1 MNDNE
6 EDLFPELV
14 EAPPEPEYDIPDEHI
29 ESEEDDVPDDPLIP
43 DIKPREKI
51 EQQDIFIE
59 QKSKKNVKVVI
70 EDKVEEE
77 IPSIVAVKPD
87 VKPAKKKRV
96 MSEEHKAKLAVA
108 RQKAMI
114 TRKANAAKRK
124 EEKELMEQE
133 AKDFKK
139 AADPFQKEEKQ
150 LSTTMRR
157 KRVEKMKQI
166 VSDKPVVMKKPE
178 VVEKVV
184 EKQVGYTEEQLH
196 SAIAM
201 ALEVEDKKRKVRK
214 SKKLEI
220 KKEQE
225 SKKKIFN
232 TINNAVTGNP
242 ELDQWSHCFN

>member
-124 EEKELMEQE
+124 EEKELE
-133 AKDFKK
+133 
-139 AADPFQKEEKQ
+139 KEEKQ

-201 ALEVEDKKRKVRK
+201 ALEVEDKNRKVRK

-220 KKEQE
+220 KKEPE
-225 SKKKIFN
+225 SKKKIFP

>member
-124 EEKELMEQE
+124 EEKELE
-133 AKDFKK
+133 
-139 AADPFQKEEKQ
+139 KEEKQ

-166 VSDKPVVMKKPE
+166 VSDKPVVMKKQE
-178 VVEKVV
+178 VVEPKII
-184 EKQVGYTEEQLH
+184 EK
-196 SAIAM
+196 
-201 ALEVEDKKRKVRK
+201 
-214 SKKLEI
+214 
-220 KKEQE
+220 E
-225 SKKKIFN
+225 SLGV
-232 TINNAVTGNP
+232 AA
-242 ELDQWSHCFN
+242 

>member
-14 EAPPEPEYDIPDEHI
+14 EAPPEPEYDIPDEDI
-29 ESEEDDVPDDPLIP
+29 KSEEDDVPDDPLIP
-43 DIKPREKI
+43 EIKPREKI

-77 IPSIVAVKPD
+77 IPTIVAVKPD

-96 MSEEHKAKLAVA
+96 MSEEHKAKLALA
-108 RQKAMI
+108 REKAMI

-124 EEKELMEQE
+124 EEKELE
-133 AKDFKK
+133 
-139 AADPFQKEEKQ
+139 KEEKQ
-150 LSTTMRR
+150 LSATMRR
-157 KRVEKMKQI
+157 DRVAKMKQI
-166 VSDKPVVMKKPE
+166 VNHKPAVIKKQE
-178 VVEKVV
+178 VIEPKII
-184 EKQVGYTEEQLH
+184 EKQVGYTEEQLK
-196 SAIAM
+196 SAIAI
-201 ALEVEDKKRKVRK
+201 ALEVEDKKRKLRK
-214 SKKLEI
+214 SKKLEM
-220 KKEQE
+220 KKEEE

-242 ELDQWSHCFN
+242 ELDMWSNCFI

>member
-124 EEKELMEQE
+124 EEKELE
-133 AKDFKK
+133 
-139 AADPFQKEEKQ
+139 KEEKQ

>member
-29 ESEEDDVPDDPLIP
+29 ESEEEDVPDDPLIP

-124 EEKELMEQE
+124 EEKELE
-133 AKDFKK
+133 
-139 AADPFQKEEKQ
+139 KEEKQ

>member
-6 EDLFPELV
+6 EDLFPQLV

-124 EEKELMEQE
+124 EEKELE
-133 AKDFKK
+133 
-139 AADPFQKEEKQ
+139 KEEKQ

>member
-124 EEKELMEQE
+124 EEKELE
-133 AKDFKK
+133 
-139 AADPFQKEEKQ
+139 KEEKQ

-214 SKKLEI
+214 SKMLEI

>member
-43 DIKPREKI
+43 EIKPREKI

-77 IPSIVAVKPD
+77 IPTIVAVKPD
-87 VKPAKKKRV
+87 VKPVKKKRV
-96 MSEEHKAKLAVA
+96 MSEEHKAKLALA

-124 EEKELMEQE
+124 EEKELE
-133 AKDFKK
+133 
-139 AADPFQKEEKQ
+139 KEEKQ

-166 VSDKPVVMKKPE
+166 VSDKPVVMKKQE
-178 VVEKVV
+178 VVEPKII
-184 EKQVGYTEEQLH
+184 EKQVGYTEDQLQ
-196 SAIAM
+196 SAIAT
-201 ALEVEDKKRKVRK
+201 ALQVEDKKRKLRK
-214 SKKLEI
+214 SKKLEM
-220 KKEQE
+220 KKEEE

-242 ELDQWSHCFN
+242 ELDMWSNCFT

>member
-124 EEKELMEQE
+124 EEKELE
-133 AKDFKK
+133 
-139 AADPFQKEEKQ
+139 KEEKQ

-242 ELDQWSHCFN
+242 ELDMWSNCFN

>member
-124 EEKELMEQE
+124 EEKELE
-133 AKDFKK
+133 
-139 AADPFQKEEKQ
+139 KEEKQ

-178 VVEKVV
+178 VVEKVI

>member
-6 EDLFPELV
+6 EDLFPQLV

-96 MSEEHKAKLAVA
+96 MSEEHKAKLALA

-124 EEKELMEQE
+124 EEKELE
-133 AKDFKK
+133 
-139 AADPFQKEEKQ
+139 KEEKQ

-166 VSDKPVVMKKPE
+166 VSDKPVVMKKQE
-178 VVEKVV
+178 VIEPKII
-184 EKQVGYTEEQLH
+184 EKQVGYSEEQLQ

-214 SKKLEI
+214 SKKLEM

>member
-1 MNDNE
+1 MDDNE
-6 EDLFPELV
+6 EELFPELV
-14 EAPPEPEYDIPDEHI
+14 EAPPEPEYDIPDKDI
-29 ESEEDDVPDDPLIP
+29 ESEEEDVQDDPLIP
-43 DIKPREKI
+43 EIKPREKI
-51 EQQDIFIE
+51 EQQDMFME

-70 EDKVEEE
+70 EDKVEE
-77 IPSIVAVKPD
+77 IPTIVAVKPD
-87 VKPAKKKRV
+87 VKPDVKPVKKKRV
-96 MSEEHKAKLAVA
+96 MSEEHKAKLALA

-124 EEKELMEQE
+124 EEKELE
-133 AKDFKK
+133 
-139 AADPFQKEEKQ
+139 KEEKQ

-214 SKKLEI
+214 SKKLEM
-220 KKEQE
+220 KKEEE

>member
-124 EEKELMEQE
+124 EEKELE
-133 AKDFKK
+133 
-139 AADPFQKEEKQ
+139 KEEKQ

-184 EKQVGYTEEQLH
+184 EKQVGYTEELLH

>member
-124 EEKELMEQE
+124 EEKELE
-133 AKDFKK
+133 
-139 AADPFQKEEKQ
+139 KEEKQ

-178 VVEKVV
+178 VVEPKII

>member
-43 DIKPREKI
+43 EIKPREKI

-96 MSEEHKAKLAVA
+96 MSEEHKAKLALA

-124 EEKELMEQE
+124 EEKELE
-133 AKDFKK
+133 
-139 AADPFQKEEKQ
+139 KEEKQ
-150 LSTTMRR
+150 LSATMRR

-166 VSDKPVVMKKPE
+166 VSDKPVVMKKQE
-178 VVEKVV
+178 VEPKII
-184 EKQVGYTEEQLH
+184 EKQVGYTEQQLQ
-196 SAIAM
+196 SAIAT
-201 ALEVEDKKRKVRK
+201 ALQVEDKKRKLRK
-214 SKKLEI
+214 SKKLEM
-220 KKEQE
+220 KKEEE

-242 ELDQWSHCFN
+242 ELDMWSNCFT

>member
-96 MSEEHKAKLAVA
+96 MSEEHKAKLALA

-124 EEKELMEQE
+124 EEKELE
-133 AKDFKK
+133 
-139 AADPFQKEEKQ
+139 KEEKQ